1 MQVFGSGGNLS
12 VAVHGVRNVYPAS
25 HPVMNS
31 QLPVRPAHEE
41 RNGCDM
47 SAATAKPVVYEK
59 SLQHCRR
66 NARLITM

>member
-12 VAVHGVRNVYPAS
+12 VAVHGEECLPRQS
-25 HPVMNS
+25 PVMNS

-41 RNGCDM
+41 KDGCDM
-47 SAATAKPVVYEK
+47 SAATAKPVVYGK
-59 SLQHCRR
+59 SLLHCRR